1 MKERLLDSSTKAR
14 GYGSSVGTCGVQDT
28 GEGME
33 HDRELQQGQFRNF
46 GFDERRES
54 CEAGIEKKMDRDRK
68 ESASG
73 TDYET
78 AIKLAGYGSFHYW
91 LMFVCGWANASDAV
105 EILCISF
112 LLPSAE
118 CDLELTPAR
127 KGWLSAILFVGM
139 MIGGY
144 IWGSLGDTLG
154 RRIVLINAMLVNAAA
169 GFFSSFSQGY
179 YIFLV
184 LRFLSGVGVGG
195 SIPVVWSYYA
205 EFQPSAKRGAALSV
219 LASFWMVGNVTVAG
233 LAWAIIP
240 HEIGW
245 TDPASFQYNSWRI
258 FVAIS
263 ALPSFLVA
271 IALVFMPESPRFLLC
286 QGREEETLSV
296 LRRIY
301 YTNTGKDRASYP
313 VTSLQVERVSPHIV
327 VQKQDWRSSIK
338 ECVNKAGQ
346 LFSPALYRVTL
357 IMLVI
362 NFAIQFGYYGLWLW
376 FPELFNKLEQ
386 YHTLHPN
393 HTASVCEVVS
403 VDLSAVKELNST
415 ATNFCTNTIPDNQ
428 VFINSF
434 IISASAAPSNL
445 WTILHMDKLGRRFFL
460 CFSMLLSG
468 CSAFFIYLVNS
479 STMNLILSCIFGAV
493 STMGFNSL
501 DCLGIELFPTSL
513 RSTAMALT
521 LVAARL
527 GAILGNLVFG
537 YLVESHCA
545 VPILTVAG
553 LLIGGGFMGLLLP
566 NTTQK
571 PLL

>member
-1 MKERLLDSSTKAR
+1 MMRGHKSPHRGDTMETKVLLSNWDTEEEDS
-14 GYGSSVGTCGVQDT
+14 D
-28 GEGME
+28 
-33 HDRELQQGQFRNF
+33 
-46 GFDERRES
+46 
-54 CEAGIEKKMDRDRK
+54 
-68 ESASG
+68 SG

-78 AIKLAGYGSFHYW
+78 ALGLTGYGVFHYW
-91 LMFVCGWANASDAV
+91 LMLVCGWANASDAV

-144 IWGSLGDTLG
+144 VWGSLGDTLG
-154 RRIVLINAMLVNAAA
+154 RRVVLMNAMIVNAAA
-169 GFFSSFSQGY
+169 GFLSSFSQEY
-179 YIFLV
+179 YVFLF

-195 SIPVVWSYYA
+195 SIPVVWTYYA
-205 EFQPSAKRGAALSV
+205 EFQPSARRGSALSV
-219 LASFWMVGNVTVAG
+219 LASFWMVGNVTVAAM
-233 LAWAIIP
+233 AWAIIP

-245 TDPASFQYNSWRI
+245 TDREGFLFNSWRI
-258 FVAIS
+258 FVAVS

-286 QGREEETLSV
+286 KGREEETLSV
-296 LRRIY
+296 LRDMY
-301 YTNTGKDRASYP
+301 FTNTGKDRASYP

-327 VQKQDWRSSIK
+327 EQKQDWRAAVND
-338 ECVNKAGQ
+338 CLNKASQ
-346 LFSPALYRVTL
+346 LFSPALYRVTV

-362 NFAIQFGYYGLWLW
+362 NFSIQFGYYGLWLW
-376 FPELFNKLEQ
+376 FPELFNKLEHYQ
-386 YHTLHPN
+386 TLHPN
-393 HTASVCEVVS
+393 HTVSVCEVVS
-403 VDLSAVKELNST
+403 VDLSIVKDNT
-415 ATNFCTNTIPDNQ
+415 TTIDFCTASIPDNQ

-434 IISASAAPSNL
+434 IISISAAPANL

-468 CSAFFIYLVNS
+468 SSAFLIYLVNS

-513 RSTAMALT
+513 RSTAMAVT
-521 LVAARL
+521 LLAARI
-527 GAILGNLVFG
+527 GAIFGNLVFG

-545 VPILTVAG
+545 VPILMVAG
-553 LLIGGGFMGLLLP
+553 LLIGGGMMGVFLP
-566 NTTQK
+566 NTTKK

>member
-68 ESASG
+68 ESACG

-78 AIKLAGYGSFHYW
+78 AIKLTGYGSFHYW
-91 LMFVCGWANASDAV
+91 LMFVCGWANASDAI

-144 IWGSLGDTLG
+144 VWGSLGDIFG
-154 RRIVLINAMLVNAAA
+154 RRSILINAMLVNAAA
-169 GFFSSFSQGY
+169 GFISSFSQDY
-179 YIFLV
+179 YIFLF

-195 SIPVVWSYYA
+195 SIPVVWTYYG
-205 EFQPSAKRGAALSV
+205 EFQPSSRRGAALSV
-219 LASFWMVGNVTVAG
+219 LASFWMVGNITVAG

-258 FVAIS
+258 FVAVS
-263 ALPSFLVA
+263 ALPSLLVS
-271 IALVFMPESPRFLLC
+271 IALVFMPESPQFLLC
-286 QGREEETLSV
+286 KGREEEALVV
-296 LRRIY
+296 LRKIY
-301 YTNTGKDRASYP
+301 FTNTGNDQASYP
-313 VTSLQVERVSPHIV
+313 VTSLQVDKVSPNIV
-327 VQKQDWRSSIK
+327 ERNQGWCMAIRD
-338 ECVNKAGQ
+338 CLDKAGQ
-346 LFSPALYRVTL
+346 LFSPSLLRVTV

-362 NFAIQFGYYGLWLW
+362 NFSIQFGYYGLWLW

-386 YHTLHPN
+386 YHTLYPN
-393 HTASVCEVVS
+393 NTVSVCEVVS
-403 VDLSAVKELNST
+403 VNLTSATDNTTSTTFCST
-415 ATNFCTNTIPDNQ
+415 AIPDNQ

-434 IISASAAPSNL
+434 IISISAAPSNL
-445 WTILHMDKLGRRFFL
+445 WTILYMDKLGRRFFL

-468 CSAFFIYLVNS
+468 CSAFLIYLVNS

-513 RSTAMALT
+513 RSTAMAIT

-537 YLVESHCA
+537 YLVETHCA
-545 VPILTVAG
+545 VPIITVAV
-553 LLIGGGFMGLLLP
+553 LLIGGGLLGVILP
-566 NTTQK
+566 NTTKK
-571 PLL
+571 PLM

>member
-1 MKERLLDSSTKAR
+1 MMRGKKSPSRGDGQETKVLLENWGPDDDDDSD
-14 GYGSSVGTCGVQDT
+14 C
-28 GEGME
+28 
-33 HDRELQQGQFRNF
+33 
-46 GFDERRES
+46 
-54 CEAGIEKKMDRDRK
+54 
-68 ESASG
+68 G

-78 AIKLAGYGSFHYW
+78 AITLTGYGVFHYW
-91 LMFVCGWANASDAV
+91 LLLVCGWANASDAV

-118 CDLELTPAR
+118 CDLQLSPAR

-144 IWGSLGDTLG
+144 VWGSLGDTLG
-154 RRIVLINAMLVNAAA
+154 RRVVLINAMLVNAAA
-169 GFFSSFSQGY
+169 GFISSFSQDY
-179 YIFLV
+179 YVFLA
-184 LRFLSGVGVGG
+184 LRFVSGVGVGG
-195 SIPVVWSYYA
+195 SIPVVWTYFA
-205 EFQPSAKRGAALSV
+205 EFQPSARRGAALSL
-219 LASFWMVGNVTVAG
+219 LASFWMVGNITVAG

-240 HEIGW
+240 SNIGW
-245 TDPASFQYNSWRI
+245 SDPAGFQYNSWRI
-258 FVAIS
+258 FVAVS
-263 ALPSFLVA
+263 ALPSLLVA
-271 IALVFMPESPRFLLC
+271 VALVFMPDSPRFLLC
-286 QGREEETLSV
+286 KGREDETLGV

-301 YTNTGKDRASYP
+301 FTNTGKDRASYP

-327 VQKQDWRSSIK
+327 VQKQDWRTAVK
-338 ECVNKAGQ
+338 DCLNKAEQ
-346 LFSPALYRVTL
+346 LFSPSLFRVTCIL
-357 IMLVI
+357 LVI
-362 NFAIQFGYYGLWLW
+362 NFSIQFGYYGLWLW

-386 YHTLHPN
+386 YHNLHPN
-393 HTASVCEVVS
+393 KTVSVCEVVS
-403 VDLSAVKELNST
+403 VDLSIVPDNST
-415 ATNFCTNTIPDNQ
+415 SITHCSTSIPDNQ

-434 IISASAAPSNL
+434 IISISAAPSNL
-445 WTILHMDKLGRRFFL
+445 WTVFHMDKLGRRFFL

-468 CSAFFIYLVNS
+468 CSAFLIYLVNS

-553 LLIGGGFMGLLLP
+553 LLIGGGFLGILLP
-566 NTTQK
+566 NTTMK